1 MKPVKLIMSALGP
14 YADRTELD
22 FSRLGG
28 QGLFLITGDTGA
40 GKTTLFDA
48 IAFALF
54 GEASGS
60 VRTVDTLRSDFA
72 LPGVKTF
79 VELTFQHRGK
89 TYVINRNPRYERPK
103 KSGEGFTTENADA
116 TLLLPDGTAVSG
128 YRDVTAGVQELLG
141 IHFRQFKQIAM
152 IAQGEFL
159 QLLLADS
166 KERGEIFRRVFNTEF
181 YQTVQRLLK
190 DREREAR
197 KRTESLEYSVRQY
210 MAGIALP
217 EEGLSPDKS
226 FDTDPEK
233 SDPKEVLE
241 ELRILV
247 QKDRSVRQDL
257 KRKLDRLDKEL
268 ADQISLIT
276 RAQFINKAFDGLESA
291 AAVQKALQE
300 REQAYNRQKKLIED
314 GEKALYK
321 VRPLEL
327 ALKKEEEGL
336 KGLAE
341 SLAAL
346 KCEIE
351 EAIPAVEKAEKAFI
365 SELDKEEE
373 REALASSIDSLTRLL
388 PRYDE
393 AKHLED
399 KVENLN
405 IVLEALTD
413 RIAVLS
419 EEKDALFEHME
430 RLRQDVDALSHSA
443 EELIVLDK
451 EAQRLVS
458 YRNSLDELGASL
470 KRAQALREESGKS
483 AADYALREADYQKA
497 YGVYGKKEAAYF
509 REQAGILAAQ
519 LEEGKPCPVCG
530 AIEHPL
536 KAKPSPE
543 APDKGELDHLKQ
555 KLDSARQSLQTAS
568 AVSASSLTEARV
580 AWEQVVEKAL
590 ALFPEQAKPYKKEE
604 LNGQVL
610 TPLIEKALGEWQTAT
625 ETNNAKILELNE
637 KELVK
642 NRCREQLL
650 ALEEALKANQ
660 EAAVS
665 KKDEKSGISSEL
677 AAREGELKA
686 LKVSMEYSDRCEAQK
701 AIDDFTRKLNTM
713 KENFK
718 TAQEAFHSLKSKLD
732 TDNALLSDLEKRLEK
747 GAQSQAK
754 AEVEYK
760 EALLKSGFI
769 NAEAYAS
776 ALLDEGE
783 IKELNVLVRAY
794 EDEVRTVEQ
803 TLSRLLSET
812 ENKVRQDV
820 ESLISI
826 RQELE
831 QRKATA
837 EEELQIISARLGANE
852 PIEKALAAA
861 LADAEK
867 QQRLYLVLSHLS
879 KTANGELAGKQKLA
893 FEQYVQVA
901 YFNRILNEANGRL
914 KRMTNGRYE
923 LQRREEALD
932 IRSQT
937 GLEIDVLDYYT
948 GRTRT
953 VKSLSGGESFKASL
967 ALALGLSDVI
977 QRHAGGVE
985 IDTLFIDEGF
995 GSLDAESLEQA
1006 VQTLLGLAAGDRL
1019 VGIISHVS
1027 ELKEQIERQIIIK
1040 KSSGGSSISL
1050 KLE

>member
-22 FSRLGG
+22 FSFLGG

-103 KSGEGFTTENADA
+103 KNGEGFTTENADA
-116 TLLLPDGTAVSG
+116 ALFFPDGTVLTG

-197 KRTESLEYSVRQY
+197 KLTESLEYSIRQY

-217 EEGLSPDKS
+217 QNGLSTDKS
-226 FDTDPEK
+226 FDTDPERA
-233 SDPKEVLE
+233 DPKEVLE
-241 ELRILV
+241 GLGILV
-247 QKDRSVRQDL
+247 QKDRSARQNL
-257 KRKLDRLDKEL
+257 KRKLDKLDKEL
-268 ADQISLIT
+268 GDQIALIT
-276 RAQFINKAFDGLESA
+276 RAQFINKAFDELATAGEE
-291 AAVQKALQE
+291 QKALQE
-300 REQAYNRQKKLIED
+300 RGQAYKRQKKLIED

-341 SLAAL
+341 NLAAL
-346 KCEIE
+346 KSETE
-351 EAIPAVEKAEKAFI
+351 QAVPAVEAAEKAFLG
-365 SELDKEEE
+365 ELEKEGE

-388 PRYDE
+388 PRYDA
-393 AKHLED
+393 AKHLEE
-399 KVENLN
+399 KVEKLN
-405 IVLEALTD
+405 TVIEALTD
-413 RIAVLS
+413 GIGVLAD
-419 EEKDALFEHME
+419 EKDALFEHME
-430 RLRQDVDALSHSA
+430 RLRQDVEALSQTS
-443 EELIVLDK
+443 EELLALDK
-451 EAQRLVS
+451 EAQRLEAC
-458 YRNSLDELGASL
+458 RNSLAELGVLL
-470 KRAQALREESGKS
+470 KRYGVLHTESGKS
-483 AADYALREADYQKA
+483 ASDYALREAEYQEV
-497 YGVYGKKEAAYF
+497 YGIYGKKEAAYF

-530 AIEHPL
+530 ATEHPG
-536 KAKPSPE
+536 KAKPSLE
-543 APDKGELDHLKQ
+543 APDKGELDSLKQ
-555 KLDSARQSLQTAS
+555 KLDSARQSLHTAS
-568 AVSASSLTEARV
+568 SRSAASLTEVRL
-580 AWEQVVEKAL
+580 AWEQVLEKAL
-590 ALFPEQAKPYKKEE
+590 ILFPERAKPDEKDEPDGE
-604 LNGQVL
+604 VL
-610 TPLIEKALGEWQTAT
+610 TSLIEKALGEWQTARDA
-625 ETNNAKILELNE
+625 NKAKILELNE
-637 KELVK
+637 KELTK

-650 ALEEALKANQ
+650 ALEEAFKANQ

-665 KKDEKSGISSEL
+665 KKDEKNGILSEL
-677 AAREGELKA
+677 AASEGELKA
-686 LKVSMEYSDRCEAQK
+686 LKVSLEYSDRAEAQK
-701 AIDDFTRKLNTM
+701 ALANFTRKLNTM

-718 TAQEAFHSLKSKLD
+718 AFQENFHSLKSKLD
-732 TDNALLSDLEKRLEK
+732 TDNVRLSDLEKRLEK
-747 GAQSQAK
+747 GALSQAK
-754 AEVEYK
+754 AEVEFN
-760 EALLKSGFI
+760 EALLESGFI

-776 ALLDEGE
+776 SLLEEGE
-783 IKELNVLVRAY
+783 IKELNVLARGY
-794 EDEVRTVEQ
+794 EDELRTVEEN
-803 TLSRLLSET
+803 LSRLLSET

-820 ESLISI
+820 EGLAGI

-831 QRKATA
+831 QKKASA

-852 PIEKALAAA
+852 PVEKALTGA

-867 QQRLYLVLSHLS
+867 QQRLYLALSHLS

-901 YFNRILNEANGRL
+901 YFNRILGEANSRL

-1006 VQTLLGLAAGDRL
+1006 VQTLLGLAAGNRL
-1019 VGIISHVS
+1019 VGIISHVG

-1040 KSSGGSSISL
+1040 KSSGGSSVIV

>member
-22 FSRLGG
+22 FSLLGG

-72 LPGVKTF
+72 QPGVKTF

-116 TLLLPDGTAVSG
+116 TLLLPDGTVVSG
-128 YRDVTAGVQELLG
+128 YRDVTSGVQELLG

-181 YQTVQRLLK
+181 YQMVQRLLK

-197 KRTESLEYSVRQY
+197 KHTESLEHSVRQY

-217 EEGLSPDKS
+217 GDGLSPDKP
-226 FDTDPEK
+226 FETDPEK
-233 SDPKEVLE
+233 VEPKEVLDG
-241 ELRILV
+241 LRVLV
-247 QKDRSVRQDL
+247 KKDRSARQGL
-257 KRKLDRLDKEL
+257 KQKLEGLDKEL
-268 ADQISLIT
+268 ADQIALIT
-276 RAQFINKAFDGLESA
+276 RAQFINKAFDDLESA
-291 AAVQKALQE
+291 GLAQKALQV
-300 REQAYNRQKKLIED
+300 RAQVYNEQKKLIGD

-321 VRPLEL
+321 VRPLEF
-327 ALKKEEEGL
+327 ALEKEEEEL
-336 KGLAE
+336 KGLE
-341 SLAAL
+341 KSLAAL
-346 KCEIE
+346 KYEIE
-351 EAIPAVEKAEKAFI
+351 AAIPAVETAEKAFI
-365 SELDKEEE
+365 CELEKEGE
-373 REALASSIDSLTRLL
+373 REALASSIDGLTRLL

-405 IVLEALTD
+405 TVVESLTD
-413 RIAVLS
+413 RIAALAD
-419 EEKDALFEHME
+419 EKDALFDHME
-430 RLRQDVDALSHSA
+430 RLRQDWEALSQTA
-443 EELIVLDK
+443 EELLVLDK
-451 EAQRLVS
+451 EAQRLEACK
-458 YRNSLDELGASL
+458 NNLDELAACL
-470 KRAQALREESGKS
+470 KRAEVLREESGKGM
-483 AADYALREADYQKA
+483 ADYALREAEYQEA
-497 YGVYGKKEAAYF
+497 YGFYGKKEAAYF

-519 LEEGKPCPVCG
+519 LEDGKPCPVCG
-530 AIEHPL
+530 AIEHPQ
-536 KAKPSPE
+536 KARPSVE
-543 APDKGELDHLKQ
+543 APDKGELDDLKQ
-555 KLDSARQSLQTAS
+555 KLDNTRQSLQTAS
-568 AVSASSLTEARV
+568 TRSASSLTEARL
-580 AWEQVVEKAL
+580 AWEQVIEKAL
-590 ALFPEQAKPYKKEE
+590 ALFQEQAKPYEKEE

-610 TPLIEKALGEWQTAT
+610 TSLIDKALGEWQTAR
-625 ETNNAKILELNE
+625 ETNNVKILELNE

-642 NRCREQLL
+642 SRCREQLL
-650 ALEEALKANQ
+650 ALEEALKANL
-660 EAAVS
+660 ETAVS

-677 AAREGELKA
+677 AAKEGELKA
-686 LKVSMEYSDRCEAQK
+686 LKVPLEYSDRSEAQK
-701 AIDDFTRKLNTM
+701 ALADFTRKLNTM
-713 KENFK
+713 KGDFK
-718 TAQEAFHSLKSKLD
+718 TAQEAYHSLKSKLD
-732 TDNALLSDLEKRLEK
+732 TDKALLSDLEKRLEK
-747 GAQSQAK
+747 GALSQAK
-754 AEVEYK
+754 AEAEFK
-760 EALLKSGFI
+760 ETLLESGFI
-769 NAEAYAS
+769 NIEAYSS

-783 IKELNVLVRAY
+783 LKELNALVRAY

-812 ENKVRQDV
+812 ENKVRQDA
-820 ESLISI
+820 EGLIAI
-826 RQELE
+826 RQGLE
-831 QRKATA
+831 QKKSSA

-852 PIEKALAAA
+852 PIEKALAGA

-901 YFNRILNEANGRL
+901 YFNRILNEANSRL

-995 GSLDAESLEQA
+995 GSLDTESLDQA

-1040 KSSGGSSISL
+1040 KSSGGSRISM